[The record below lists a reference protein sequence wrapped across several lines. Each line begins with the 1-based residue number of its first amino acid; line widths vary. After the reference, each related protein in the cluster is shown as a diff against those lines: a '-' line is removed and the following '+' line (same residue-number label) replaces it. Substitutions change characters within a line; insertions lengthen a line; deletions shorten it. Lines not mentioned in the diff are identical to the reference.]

1 MIESISDRSAFKTQ
15 SLEPRKAISVSA
27 HHDDLQSFAPIAINI
42 PDGRKGLTSDRTHGQ
57 RTNMDKLV
65 RGSRLTPL
73 TISYTHSAM

>member
-15 SLEPRKAISVSA
+15 SLESRKAISVSA
-27 HHDDLQSFAPIAINI
+27 HHDDLQSFAQIAINI
-42 PDGRKGLTSDRTHGQ
+42 PDRRKGLTFDRTHGQ
-57 RTNMDKLV
+57 PTNMDKLV